1 MCCKNTRKS
10 HFRNRARWRV
20 LCRINI
26 APAAAVALFVATV
39 SCSGGA
45 PTTSSSTGGTTTA
58 ATNAENTSVEST
70 PSAMTLPE
78 FDAAL
83 LPARSAPTTLAGL
96 DPPSRAQELVAATTD
111 ELGDVGPGWMAV
123 YTELAIPVIDAGGGS
138 QFADDPMGPQWDRVW
153 SFGSLSRGK
162 ATIPLADLGTILGA
176 DPTTPIDPT
185 ILLSDLRAAVV
196 STDPLVQT
204 FGLFVAGKAKA
215 NGGADLLDPSATA
228 DQVMLDAATIQLI
241 SWVVARDAFQASLV
255 GDPLPMPPSGFAR
268 PSSPRRRAETAP
280 CSEAL
285 GTADETSWINWVA
298 GKLGGGVGVEGV
310 VSTPGIVEALVTQ
323 MKKASQ
329 GVDAAKMAGAKAA
342 KFVSRLNVIAS
353 VLSLAASVNAVQV
366 NPSMDPDPLI
376 RRPEASDG
384 NTATVSVG
392 LSFSAG
398 ALNSN
403 NQALCALSI
412 VANALGVGLSFPA
425 DGTALPHVEV
435 IVTSGQNFG
444 TKVYF
449 GAKAD
454 PKRVTNDA
462 GLVDIEVQGKARKK
476 AVPKSSPVKH
486 DEFGL
491 KLATQVEELNAQ
503 SLINVFIDGLSLGA
517 GAPSGI
523 VDIAKSY
530 HFDLGEY
537 LFKFTDY
544 QTGFKVSVTSNWEFP
559 ESSLALSGVFVDAVL
574 DADESGAF
582 AGSALV
588 KWTTGSIGN
597 QCTLVESGP
606 NFSSAVL
613 TGVVDAAGVLTIDV
627 AYDEAV
633 IENTATC
640 GPVTRDSSVTVS
652 PGVVKIIGSSTDD
665 LQDTVSQQLNGV
677 GQSRAGTADFHVVP
691 SGD

>member
-1 MCCKNTRKS
+1 VSCSDSSSSTSPSSNAS
-10 HFRNRARWRV
+10 
-20 LCRINI
+20 
-26 APAAAVALFVATV
+26 APAA
-39 SCSGGA
+39 
-45 PTTSSSTGGTTTA
+45 TS
-58 ATNAENTSVEST
+58 AENTSVEST
-70 PSAMTLPE
+70 PSATTVQE

-96 DPPSRAQELVAATTD
+96 DPPSRAQELVAATAD
-111 ELGDVGPGWMAV
+111 EVDDVGPGWVAV
-123 YTELAIPVIDAGGGS
+123 YTELAIPVIDGAGAS

-153 SFGSLSRGK
+153 SLGSLSRGK
-162 ATIPLADLGTILGA
+162 ATVPLSDLGTILGVDA
-176 DPTTPIDPT
+176 TTPIDPT
-185 ILLSDLRAAVV
+185 ILLADLRAAVM
-196 STDPLVQT
+196 SADPVVQT
-204 FGLFVAGKAKA
+204 FGLFVAGKATA

-228 DQVMLDAATIQLI
+228 DHVMLDAATIQLI
-241 SWVVARDAFQASLV
+241 SWVVARDAFQASVV
-255 GDPLPMPPSGFAR
+255 GDPLPTPPSGFAQ
-268 PSSPRRRAETAP
+268 RRRAGTAP

-298 GKLGGGVGVEGV
+298 GKLGGGLGVDGV

-323 MKKASQ
+323 LKKASL
-329 GVDAAKMAGAKAA
+329 GVDAAKAAGAKAA
-342 KFVSRLNVIAS
+342 RLVSRMNVIAS

-384 NTATVSVG
+384 KTATVSLG

-398 ALNSN
+398 ALSSN

-425 DGTALPHVEV
+425 DGAPLPNVEV

-449 GAKAD
+449 GANAD
-454 PKRVTNDA
+454 RKRVTNDA
-462 GLVDIEVQGKARKK
+462 GLVDIEVQGKARRK
-476 AVPKSSPVKH
+476 AVPSSSPEKH

-491 KLATQVEELNAQ
+491 RFASQVEELNAQ

-530 HFDLGEY
+530 HFDLGEF

-544 QTGFKVSVTSNWEFP
+544 QTGFKVSVTSDWEFP
-559 ESSLALSGVFVDAVL
+559 ESSLALSAVFVDAVL
-574 DADESGAF
+574 EPDESGAL

-597 QCTLVESGP
+597 VCTLVESGP

-613 TGVVDAAGVLTIDV
+613 SGVVDPAGVLTIEV
-627 AYDEAV
+627 AYDEAT

-652 PGVVKIIGSSTDD
+652 PGVVKIVGPSTDE
-665 LQDTVSQQLNGV
+665 LQDTVSQQLSAS
-677 GQSRAGTADFHVVP
+677 GQSRTGTANFHVVP